1 MVELHL
7 NFIPYSQEEENQM
20 SKKLTFV
27 FVVVLLA
34 SLLLGACKPK
44 AGAGF
49 KACEVTDMGGVD
61 DKSFNATAW
70 KGVTDAIAN
79 LGIEGVYLE
88 SRQQTD
94 YENNINAFLTQK
106 CNVIFTVGFLLGDAT
121 KAAAEANPE
130 QKFAIIDFGYDPV
143 IANVSGSTY
152 QIDQATY
159 LAGYLAAGM
168 TKTGKVGTYG
178 GMQFPSVTAFM
189 DGFALGVEAYNAKHG
204 TTVAVLGW
212 DYKTQTG
219 LFSGDFSNT
228 DNGKN
233 LTLGLLDEGAD
244 IIMPVAGPVGQG
256 TLAALRER
264 NTGLMIG
271 VDTDWSVLYPDY
283 ADIVLASA
291 LKKMDKWVVSTIQS
305 VIDGTFKGGNFIG
318 TLENDYVGC
327 AYGVKYADKIPADL
341 KAELDTIK
349 AGIIAGTVKTMP

>member
-1 MVELHL
+1 M
-7 NFIPYSQEEENQM
+7 
-20 SKKLTFV
+20 
-27 FVVVLLA
+27 A
-34 SLLLGACKPK
+34 
-44 AGAGF
+44 
-49 KACEVTDMGGVD
+49 
-61 DKSFNATAW
+61 
-70 KGVTDAIAN
+70 
-79 LGIEGVYLE
+79 
-88 SRQQTD
+88 
-94 YENNINAFLTQK
+94 
-106 CNVIFTVGFLLGDAT
+106 DAT
-121 KAAAEANPE
+121 KAAAEANPT
-130 QKFAIIDFGYDPV
+130 QHFAIIDQTYDPV
-143 IANVSGSTY
+143 IPNVRGSAYAVNESG
-152 QIDQATY
+152 Y
-159 LAGYLAAGM
+159 LNGYLAAGM

-204 TTVAVLGW
+204 TSVQTLGW

-291 LKKMDKWVVSTIQS
+291 LKKMDKWVVTSIQQ
-305 VIDGTFKGGNFIG
+305 VIDGTFKGGNFLG
-318 TLENDYVGC
+318 TLANDYVGC
-327 AYGVKYADKIPADL
+327 QYGTKWADKIPADL

>member
-1 MVELHL
+1 
-7 NFIPYSQEEENQM
+7 M

-27 FVVVLLA
+27 LLVVLLA
-34 SLLLGACKPK
+34 SIVLGACKPK
-44 AGAGF
+44 PGAGF

-70 KGVTDAIAN
+70 KGVQDAMEQ
-79 LGIEGVYLE
+79 LGIEGIYLE

-106 CNVIFTVGFLLGDAT
+106 CNLIVTVGFLLGDAT

-130 QKFAIIDFGYDPV
+130 QKFAIIDFAYDPE
-143 IANVSGSTY
+143 IANIAASVY

-189 DGFALGVEAYNAKHG
+189 DGFQLGVEAYNAKHG
-204 TTVAVLGW
+204 TSVAVLGW
-212 DYKTQTG
+212 DYTTQTG

-291 LKKMDKWVVSTIQS
+291 LKKMDKWVVTSVQQ
-305 VIDGTFKGGNFIG
+305 VIDGTFKGGTFVG
-318 TLENDYVGC
+318 TLANDYVGC
-327 AYGVKYADKIPADL
+327 QYGVKFADQIPADL
-341 KAELDTIK
+341 KAELDTLK
-349 AGIIAGTVKTMP
+349 AGIIDGSVKTMP